1 MFLYKASIRL
11 LHWILNTLLK
21 IRAPSV
27 KLHFPVKWP
36 NRYHYKNNQKNFIVS
51 LKVMHAQIVSFEC
64 Q

>member
-36 NRYHYKNNQKNFIVS
+36 NRYHYKNIVS